1 MENMSIENEQ
11 KNSNDCKP
19 YYCKHHNNIP
29 RGFIIPTFI
38 ISLLCLIATV
48 INLGLNLNHKCDRQ
62 KCMMPMMNPGFSQ
75 NYNSGFGNGYGN
87 SFGRGQGNMPGRDF
101 SNGFGRN
108 FGNNIDSNN
117 QNSNNTTRD
126 NNNNTDGTNKRPP
139 ESKGPIVQNENVSPE
154 QNREQNRENNKR
166 NDNNRDNVIKDGG
179 RE

>member
-108 FGNNIDSNN
+108 FGNIDNAGTDQGSSTNA
-117 QNSNNTTRD
+117 
-126 NNNNTDGTNKRPP
+126 DGTTKRPP
-139 ESKGPIVQNENVSPE
+139 ESKGPTVQNEDVSPDQFR
-154 QNREQNRENNKR
+154 QNRPKDNMNREGRADNNNNKK
-166 NDNNRDNVIKDGG
+166 NTD
-179 RE
+179 